1 MGDTKREYPRVPD
14 TRSLCDSTP
23 GPGDEVALMEGEGIA
38 RKVTLNDGNKMP
50 MFGLGV
56 YKASQEDTVKA
67 VKFALQSGYR
77 LIDTAAFY
85 R

>member
-1 MGDTKREYPRVPD
+1 MSRLKA
-14 TRSLCDSTP
+14 
-23 GPGDEVALMEGEGIA
+23 VAQANMMEGEGLA

-56 YKASQEDTVKA
+56 YKASGEETLKA
-67 VKFALQSGYR
+67 AKFALQSGYR

-85 R
+85 A

>member
-1 MGDTKREYPRVPD
+1 MDLQGLG
-14 TRSLCDSTP
+14 TRF
-23 GPGDEVALMEGEGIA
+23 ALMEGEGIA

>member
-1 MGDTKREYPRVPD
+1 
-14 TRSLCDSTP
+14 
-23 GPGDEVALMEGEGIA
+23 MEGEGIA

-56 YKASQEDTVKA
+56 FRARGEETVKA

-85 R
+85 E

>member
-1 MGDTKREYPRVPD
+1 MD
-14 TRSLCDSTP
+14 
-23 GPGDEVALMEGEGIA
+23 GEGIA
-38 RKVTLNDGNKMP
+38 RKITLNDGNKMP

-56 YKASQEDTVKA
+56 YRASQEEAVKA

-85 R
+85 E

>member
-1 MGDTKREYPRVPD
+1 
-14 TRSLCDSTP
+14 
-23 GPGDEVALMEGEGIA
+23 MEGEGIA
-38 RKVTLNDGNKMP
+38 RKVTLNDGNEMP

-56 YKASQEDTVKA
+56 YKASPEETVKA

-85 R
+85 E

>member
-1 MGDTKREYPRVPD
+1 
-14 TRSLCDSTP
+14 
-23 GPGDEVALMEGEGIA
+23 MEGEGIA

-56 YKASQEDTVKA
+56 YKASSEEAPKV

-85 R
+85 E